1 MGPLEE
7 EQQALPTTELSL
19 LPLMLVFEA
28 KWVLVSS
35 PLTSQQNA
43 ELFITFISFCLSTRT
58 FGDFPSVTG
67 ICILKTTPFRLTL
80 LTYFLAFRVGRE
92 GGS

>member
-1 MGPLEE
+1 
-7 EQQALPTTELSL
+7 
-19 LPLMLVFEA
+19 MLVFEA

-58 FGDFPSVTG
+58 FVDFLSVIG
-67 ICILKTTPFRLTL
+67 ICILKTTPFDF
-80 LTYFLAFRVGRE
+80 YFLAFRGVGDH
-92 GGS
+92 